1 MANLKQW
8 TCALALGAFSLAVP
22 AGAAGILEKVSP
34 PKQAMA
40 VWGFK
45 NPVNATEVKAA
56 VKTLASNMTGDGNH
70 IIVMTGSHGV
80 CNPPGLVGTQEIKF
94 AEEDVTNLKGIKTKD
109 GKAIQIQIWPVNPEV
124 NKPKNL
130 EEAGRLTAFLNQS
143 LRAIGE
149 EVAKRKTESKTVVL
163 LAYCCS
169 AGQ

>member
-1 MANLKQW
+1 MA
-8 TCALALGAFSLAVP
+8 A
-22 AGAAGILEKVSP
+22 ILDKISP
-34 PKQAMA
+34 PNQAMA

-56 VKTLASNMTGDGNH
+56 VSTLSATLTGDGH
-70 IIVMTGSHGV
+70 RIIVMTGSHGI

-94 AEEDVTNLKGIKTKD
+94 AEEDVTNLKNVKTKD
-109 GKAIQIQIWPVNPEV
+109 GKAIAIQIWPVNPKV
-124 NKPKNL
+124 SKPTTL
-130 EEAGRLTAFLNQS
+130 QEAGELTAFLNQS

-149 EVAKRKTESKTVVL
+149 YVAEKKMEAKTLVL